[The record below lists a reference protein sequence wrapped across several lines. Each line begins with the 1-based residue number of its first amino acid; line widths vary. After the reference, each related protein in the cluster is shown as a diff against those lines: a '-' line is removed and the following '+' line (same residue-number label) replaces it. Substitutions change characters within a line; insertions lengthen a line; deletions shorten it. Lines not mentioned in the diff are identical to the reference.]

1 MNKPSTNRLLWG
13 DPLFLTDVPRSTALC
28 AGDHSLG
35 QSSGALIGP
44 PAQDMDGWVTKAEE
58 RIFPARAV
66 SGEPS
71 DGYFHLASSK
81 IQNAKIPPFEN

>member
-1 MNKPSTNRLLWG
+1 ME
-13 DPLFLTDVPRSTALC
+13 
-28 AGDHSLG
+28 
-35 QSSGALIGP
+35 
-44 PAQDMDGWVTKAEE
+44 GWVTKAED

-66 SGEPS
+66 SGEPP